1 MCPEARQMRRALT
14 IVGVACASLAWAP
27 ALAFAEESL
36 PASAYY
42 PLIGVSFIGLAV
54 AAVLL
59 VQALSVRKIALGGAI
74 AEKMSYVILAI
85 LCLAASA
92 LTEWAVNFTA
102 GVTIAQAQLA
112 REVLVIVAMALLA
125 AYFYSVRA
133 AMNSYLRS
141 MQAEKP
147 AAPAPSKLSE
157 ADRG

>member
-1 MCPEARQMRRALT
+1 MRRTLSIASCVCVL
-14 IVGVACASLAWAP
+14 SLAMP
-27 ALAFAEESL
+27 ASVFAAESL

-59 VQALSVRKIALGGAI
+59 VQALGVRKIALGGAV

-92 LTEWAVNFTA
+92 LTEWAVNFAA

-112 REVLVIVAMALLA
+112 REVLVILAMALLA

-133 AMNSYLRS
+133 AMNRYLRS
-141 MQAEKP
+141 MTGG
-147 AAPAPSKLSE
+147 APVATTSDHDGESDL
-157 ADRG
+157 G

>member
-1 MCPEARQMRRALT
+1 MRRAMA
-14 IVGVACASLAWAP
+14 IAGGVY
-27 ALAFAEESL
+27 ALALAMPASVFAAESL

-42 PLIGVSFIGLAV
+42 PLIGVSFIGLGV

-59 VQALSVRKIALGGAI
+59 VQALGVRKIGLGGAI

-92 LTEWAVNFTA
+92 LTEWAVNFAT

-112 REVLVIVAMALLA
+112 REVLVILAMALLA

-133 AMNSYLRS
+133 AMHAYLHS
-141 MQAEKP
+141 MTGGKS
-147 AAPAPSKLSE
+147 AAKSPSPDGE